1 MSIKMNGYEQ
11 GLMTL
16 LQLGLSKRKAE
27 EAVLEI
33 RYNLY
38 QNRYKR
44 ITPILLKTTEG
55 LKNVWP
61 DKKELINA
69 YYKGDFSKFV
79 NNDVVDEEVVEEN
92 EEKHLDIWDVLPP
105 RLQKRE
111 GEDKK
116 AYNKRINSEFLWL
129 NSVES
134 IDWQSLQVTVDDISD
149 IKKATKA
156 LGIQL
161 EDDDVLR
168 FENGYTEEL
177 NVKCSGLQAIAIL
190 YYMDRRED

>member
-1 MSIKMNGYEQ
+1 MLIKMNGYEQ
-11 GLMTL
+11 GLMSL

-38 QNRYKR
+38 QNCYKR
-44 ITPILLKTTEG
+44 ITPILLKTSEG
-55 LKNVWP
+55 LKKAWP

-69 YYKGDFSKFV
+69 YYKGDFSKFI
-79 NNDVVDEEVVEEN
+79 NNDVD
-92 EEKHLDIWDVLPP
+92 EEKHLNIWDVLPP

-116 AYNKRINSEFLWL
+116 AYNKRINSEFLWIT
-129 NSVES
+129 SVEN
-134 IDWQSLQVTVDDISD
+134 IDWQSLQVTVDDIAD
-149 IKKATKA
+149 VKKAAKM

-161 EDDDVLR
+161 EDDDVSR

-177 NVKCSGLQAIAIL
+177 KVRCSGLQAIAIL

>member
-1 MSIKMNGYEQ
+1 MSTKMNGYEQ

-16 LQLGLSKRKAE
+16 LQLGLSKREAE
-27 EAVLEI
+27 EAVLKI

-38 QNRYKR
+38 HDCYKR
-44 ITPILLKTTEG
+44 VTPILLKTPGG
-55 LKNVWP
+55 LKKVWP

-79 NNDVVDEEVVEEN
+79 NNDVVDEEVVEKKEEN
-92 EEKHLDIWDVLPP
+92 HLDIWDVLPH
-105 RLQKRE
+105 RLQKKE
-111 GEDKK
+111 GEDEK
-116 AYNKRINSEFLWL
+116 AYNKRIHSEFLWIT
-129 NSVES
+129 SVEN
-134 IDWQSLQVTVDDISD
+134 IDWQSLRVTVDDIAD
-149 IKKATKA
+149 VKKAAKV

-161 EDDDVLR
+161 EDDDLLR

>member
-1 MSIKMNGYEQ
+1 MSTKMNGYEQ

-16 LQLGLSKRKAE
+16 LQLGLSKREAE
-27 EAVLEI
+27 EAVLKI

-38 QNRYKR
+38 HDCYKR
-44 ITPILLKTTEG
+44 VTPILLKTSGG
-55 LKNVWP
+55 LKKVWP

-116 AYNKRINSEFLWL
+116 DYNKRIHSEFLWIT
-129 NSVES
+129 SVEN
-134 IDWQSLQVTVDDISD
+134 IDWQSLQVTVDDIAD
-149 IKKATKA
+149 VKKAAKV

-161 EDDDVLR
+161 EDDDVSR

-177 NVKCSGLQAIAIL
+177 NVRCSGLQAIAIL

>member
-16 LQLGLSKRKAE
+16 LQLGLSKREAE
-27 EAVLEI
+27 EAVLKI

-38 QNRYKR
+38 HDCYKR
-44 ITPILLKTTEG
+44 VTPILLKTPGG
-55 LKNVWP
+55 LKKMWP

-79 NNDVVDEEVVEEN
+79 NNDVVDEEVVEEK

-116 AYNKRINSEFLWL
+116 AYNKRINSEFLWIT
-129 NSVES
+129 SVEN

-149 IKKATKA
+149 VKKAAKV

>member
-1 MSIKMNGYEQ
+1 MSTKMNGYEQ

-16 LQLGLSKRKAE
+16 LQLGLSKREAE
-27 EAVLEI
+27 EAVLKI

-38 QNRYKR
+38 HDCYKR
-44 ITPILLKTTEG
+44 VTPILLKTSGG
-55 LKNVWP
+55 LKKVWP

-79 NNDVVDEEVVEEN
+79 NNDVVEKK

-116 AYNKRINSEFLWL
+116 AYNKRIHSEFLWIT
-129 NSVES
+129 SVEN
-134 IDWQSLQVTVDDISD
+134 IDWQSLQVTVDDIAD
-149 IKKATKA
+149 VKKAAKV

-161 EDDDVLR
+161 KDDDVSR

-177 NVKCSGLQAIAIL
+177 NVRCSGLQAIAIL

>member
-16 LQLGLSKRKAE
+16 LQLGLSRRKAE

-38 QNRYKR
+38 QDCYNRV
-44 ITPILLKTTEG
+44 TPILLKTPGG
-55 LKNVWP
+55 LKKVWP

-79 NNDVVDEEVVEEN
+79 NNDVVDEEIVEKK

-134 IDWQSLQVTVDDISD
+134 IDWQSLQVTVDDIAD
-149 IKKATKA
+149 IKKAAKV

-161 EDDDVLR
+161 EDDDLFR